1 MSDRNLP
8 DVSPSPVSQPGSMA
22 DYVEFL
28 KAGVLK
34 DAVVHHTT
42 LPARPRRLAPPL
54 RRFPSPRWPTFSR
67 PPGLRPLYSHQAEG
81 IGKALDGENVVVATP
96 TASGKTLV
104 YNVPVITTLLENPE
118 AHALYIFPLKALV
131 QDQYDELHT
140 LLQRLGRGLGVAVYD
155 GDTPA
160 HRRRQIR
167 GAPPNVLITTPDMLH
182 AGLLAFHEAWAGF
195 FARLR
200 YVVID
205 ELHTYSGV
213 FGTHV
218 LHLLRR
224 LNRLC
229 AAYGSR
235 PAYITSSATIGNPEH
250 LASHPGEPAVSHRF
264 RQWRSGRG
272 AARGVRQSARKP
284 AGPGRPPAADERDER
299 ATHDRLHAGT
309 GNHRAHLPLGDTAA
323 SRTPRGHLL
332 VPRRLPARGAAP
344 DRSRPAFGRVAWRRV
359 YLGPG
364 TGHRHRKPGRVHSRR
379 LPRLHRQ
386 YLAARR
392 AGGAR
397 RTRGTDHPHRRPG
410 RPRSVP
416 HQIPR
421 TLPRA
426 QRRGCGGG
434 PGQRLHP
441 QGPPGVR
448 RPRDAVEPR
457 RARVCNPR
465 LADGGRRV
473 GARRR
478 APAERR
484 RRHLAR
490 RPQAAAPPGQS
501 AQHRRIVDPV
511 RPQHRGAHRHSERR
525 AGIPRV
531 PRRRRLPASRPPVP
545 HHRTRPEPRG
555 TSTPMR
561 SRCRI
566 TPAPKRRRKRKSWTP
581 CARARCRDFCPNWD
595 ASRCAPRWWAT
606 RRFACATAPWSAST
620 HWNRRSSTWRPSASG
635 WNWSRNTNKT

>member
-1 MSDRNLP
+1 MSDRHPP
-8 DVSPSPVSQPGSMA
+8 DVFSAPVSRPDSMA

-28 KAGVLK
+28 KTGVLK
-34 DAVVHHTT
+34 DALVHHTT

-54 RRFPSPRWPTFSR
+54 RRFPRAVADILQAAGVTS
-67 PPGLRPLYSHQAEG
+67 LYSHQAEG

-104 YNVPVITTLLENPE
+104 YNVPVITTLLKNPD

-131 QDQYDELHT
+131 QDQHDELHT
-140 LLQRLGRGLGVAVYD
+140 LLQRLGRGLSVEIYD

-235 PAYITSSATIGNPEH
+235 PVYMTSSATIGNPGY
-250 LASHPGEPAVSHRF
+250 LASTLVNRPFHTVSDN
-264 RQWRSGRG
+264 GAPG
-272 AARGVRQSARKP
+272 AARHVVFVNPPESPQVLAARLLRMSVTNGLRTIVFTRARVITELIYRSATQRHP
-284 AGPGRPPAADERDER
+284 ELREVISSYRAGYLPEERR
-299 ATHDRLHAGT
+299 
-309 GNHRAHLPLGDTAA
+309 
-323 SRTPRGHLL
+323 
-332 VPRRLPARGAAP
+332 P

-392 AGGAR
+392 ASGAR

-484 RRHLAR
+484 WRHLAR

-511 RPQHRGAHRHSERR
+511 RPQHRGAHRH
-525 AGIPRV
+525 G
-531 PRRRRLPASRPPVP
+531 
-545 HHRTRPEPRG
+545 
-555 TSTPMR
+555 
-561 SRCRI
+561 
-566 TPAPKRRRKRKSWTP
+566 
-581 CARARCRDFCPNWD
+581 
-595 ASRCAPRWWAT
+595 
-606 RRFACATAPWSAST
+606 
-620 HWNRRSSTWRPSASG
+620 
-635 WNWSRNTNKT
+635 